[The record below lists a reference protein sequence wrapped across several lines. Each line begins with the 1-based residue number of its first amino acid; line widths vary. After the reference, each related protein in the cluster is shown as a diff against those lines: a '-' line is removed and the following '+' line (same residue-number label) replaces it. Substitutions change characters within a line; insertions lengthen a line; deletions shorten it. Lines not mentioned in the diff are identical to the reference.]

1 MKKIIAAGGLALALA
16 GLAGAASAGDIVG
29 GSDLLDAG
37 KHAQLERWLGAGEFN
52 LNNVY
57 ARQAGD
63 TSADFHAAADGQG
76 ATFLLLEVTNSGGD
90 SFLVGGYNPLSWS
103 SSGNWNVTER
113 DWQRTA
119 FLFNFTEP
127 AVYRQILS
135 SYVLPSQGQYQ
146 TFNAA
151 GVGPMFGVG
160 PDLVVT
166 GDLDTA
172 LSWQT
177 SYGNPLDEGKS
188 IVDRSLQGMALHVDG
203 MEVFSISPVPEPGET
218 GMLLAGMGVLAL
230 IGRKRARR
238 RTVSPA

>member
-16 GLAGAASAGDIVG
+16 GIGGTASAGDIVG

-57 ARQAGD
+57 TLHAGD

-76 ATFLLLEVTNSGGD
+76 ATFTLLEVTNSGGD
-90 SFLVGGYNPLSWS
+90 SFLVGGYNPQSWS
-103 SSGNWNVTER
+103 SSGGWNETER

-135 SYVLPSQGQYQ
+135 TYVLPSQGQYQ
-146 TFNAA
+146 TFNAT

-166 GDLDTA
+166 ADLDTA

-188 IVDRSLQGMALHVDG
+188 IVDRSTNGMALHIDG
-203 MEVFSISPVPEPGET
+203 MEVFAISPVPEPGET
-218 GMLLAGMGVLAL
+218 AMLIAGMGVLAL
-230 IGRKRARR
+230 MGRKRARR
-238 RTVSPA
+238 RTGAA